1 MGNIKF
7 QVPLNNEWAKKPRE
21 LRVVCIGAG
30 LAGVTLSYKIGH
42 ELKLE
47 DVIDLQIYER
57 QVSPVVH
64 IGKHIVDAATGSYGW
79 NLACQP
85 LPRFDL

>member
-1 MGNIKF
+1 MRDVKF
-7 QVPLNNEWAKKPRE
+7 QVPLNNEWAKKPRK

-30 LAGVTLSYKIGH
+30 LAGIALSYKIGH

-47 DVIDLQIYER
+47 GVIDLQIYER

-64 IGKHIVDAATGSYGW
+64 NVMHSIDAATGSYGW

-85 LPRFDL
+85 LPWSDL